1 MTRQEKQQTLEEE
14 TGRRGL
20 EFEDDRTIDR
30 LFNELCNSDD
40 DEDEEDSC
48 EREDDDYEDD
58 DY

>member
-1 MTRQEKQQTLEEE
+1 MTRQEKQQILEEE

-30 LFNELCNSDD
+30 LFNEWCNSDN

>member
-30 LFNELCNSDD
+30 LFNEWCNSD
-40 DEDEEDSC
+40 E
-48 EREDDDYEDD
+48 EDDDNEPDDD